1 MKSGSFFKKLLLYLC
16 CSCIL
21 TAVLSSIIYA
31 FTGGRIFAQ
40 RIADEMIPRAHSIS
54 RLALRYQTGQVS
66 FDSFVDFSIN
76 EQQGVQTFIYDA
88 SGTLIARTK
97 TAGTNG
103 ESANISAMVQ
113 EVLSGESDPMVST
126 DWRSDDGIVVVV
138 GIKDNLKRTIGAIAL
153 AKPTNEVYLALR
165 GLSVALFLSAIAASV
180 IMLIPAYFG
189 SRNIAKPLRKMT
201 EVSIGLASGDYS
213 IRADEHGK
221 DEIGMLGRALN
232 NLSDELCAKMQDL
245 ILAKNR
251 LHTILEGL
259 SEGIIAIDSTGKLT
273 FVNTAVYQIL
283 DCERDTA
290 AVERFANEYCNA
302 ANEVIATKKTYEEIA
317 NFQQKKLRIT
327 ISFSQENVE
336 DSAGVIILLQDVTE
350 AERLEQTRRDYVANV
365 SHELR
370 TPIAS
375 IRSLAETLNDGLIK
389 SEDDRSRYYGYILR
403 ESMRLSRLINDLLE
417 LSRLQSGTM
426 SLERRSFDLTEL
438 LNDVCERMQIVA
450 EESGLTFESKIPNTR
465 ILVYSNRDRIEQV
478 SISLIDNA
486 IKYATDDGRIAIS
499 VEVKGNQAVVQ
510 VRNTGHIAA
519 RDLPHLFERF
529 YKADASHT
537 GNGTGLGLAIT
548 KEVLTQLG
556 ENIVAENNKQDAVFS
571 FTVTITET

>member
-16 CSCIL
+16 CSCVL

-31 FTGGRIFAQ
+31 FTGGRIFA
-40 RIADEMIPRAHSIS
+40 RKIADEMIPRARSIS
-54 RLALRYQTGQVS
+54 RLASRYQTGQVS

-88 SGTLIARTK
+88 AGMLIARTK
-97 TAGTNG
+97 TAVSNG
-103 ESANISAMVQ
+103 ESTKITALVKT
-113 EVLSGESDPMVST
+113 VLSGESDPAISI

-138 GIKDNLKRTIGAIAL
+138 GIKDNLNRTIGAIAL

-165 GLSVALFLSAIAASV
+165 GLSIALFLSAVTASA

-189 SRNIAKPLRKMT
+189 SRNIVKPLRKMT

-213 IRADEHGK
+213 IRADEHSN
-221 DEIGMLGRALN
+221 DEIGTLGKALN

-245 ILAKNR
+245 MLAKNR

-259 SEGIIAIDSTGKLT
+259 NEGIVAIDSTRT
-273 FVNTAVYQIL
+273 VSFVNSAVYALL
-283 DCERDTA
+283 DCGCDIAGVHQFVASYLEAIND
-290 AVERFANEYCNA
+290 
-302 ANEVIATKKTYEEIA
+302 VIATQKTYEEIA
-317 NFQQKKLRIT
+317 NMQQKKLRVT

-336 DSAGVIILLQDVTE
+336 DGVGVIMLLQDVTE
-350 AERLEQTRRDYVANV
+350 AVRLEQTRRDYVANV

-389 SEDDRSRYYGYILR
+389 AEEDRSRYYGYILR

-426 SLERRSFDLTEL
+426 SLERRSFDLIEL
-438 LNDVCERMQIVA
+438 LNDVCERMQLVA
-450 EESGLTFESKIPNTR
+450 EESGLTFERELSHAPIM
-465 ILVYSNRDRIEQV
+465 VYSNRDRIEQV
-478 SISLIDNA
+478 SIALIDNA
-486 IKYATDDGRIAIS
+486 IKYAADDGKIVVSALEQTEQAI
-499 VEVKGNQAVVQ
+499 VR
-510 VRNTGHIAA
+510 VRNTGHINAA
-519 RDLPHLFERF
+519 DLPHLFERF
-529 YKADASHT
+529 YKADASHA

-548 KEVLTQLG
+548 QEVLTQLG
-556 ENIVAENNKQDAVFS
+556 ETIIAENEDENAVFA
-571 FTVTITET
+571 FTVTTVET